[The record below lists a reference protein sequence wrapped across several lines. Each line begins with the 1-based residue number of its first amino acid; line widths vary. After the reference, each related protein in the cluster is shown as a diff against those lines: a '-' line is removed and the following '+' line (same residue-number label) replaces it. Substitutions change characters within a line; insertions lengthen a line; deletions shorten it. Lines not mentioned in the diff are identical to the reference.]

1 MLNKDQ
7 SQDVGDRA
15 TAIQAGGSVTV
26 NNIGVSYS
34 EAKSIAQDVFRANFY
49 QLAGIAKDIAHE
61 RGEEITDLI
70 LRKLQDQNPIG
81 LVRAGEPD
89 FQYAL
94 FEVQKTY
101 ARNGDKD
108 LGDLLVDLLV
118 DRSRCEQRD
127 ILQIVLNESLVTAPK
142 LTDSHLV
149 ALAILFLLKHSQNNS
164 IGNDEKLGEYLDKH
178 LLPFASKVTTNPT
191 CYQHLEFC
199 GCGSVQ
205 LAGRTLEDILGVRF
219 LGLFSK
225 GFDEAEISK
234 RVLSI
239 GTDPRFFIPC
249 INDPKKFQ
257 VRALNEIQLNS
268 YLDQHSIS
276 PDEKAKIVELFLLNK
291 MNENEINEK
300 VIGVRPYMT
309 EIFSKWR
316 NSSLQNFT
324 LTSVG
329 IAIGHA
335 NIKRLIGNFTNLE
348 EWIN

>member
-15 TAIQAGGSVTV
+15 TAIQAGGSVTI
-26 NNIGVSYS
+26 NNVGVSYS
-34 EAKSIAQDVFRANFY
+34 EARSIAQDVFQANFY
-49 QLAGIAKDIAHE
+49 QLAGIARDIAHE
-61 RGEEITDLI
+61 RMEEITDLI

-81 LVRAGEPD
+81 LVRAGDPD

-94 FEVQKTY
+94 FEVQKIY

-127 ILQIVLNESLVTAPK
+127 ILQIVLNESLATAPK
-142 LTDSHLV
+142 LTDSHLA
-149 ALAILFLLKHSQNNS
+149 ALAILFLFKYSQNHAIVNH
-164 IGNDEKLGEYLDKH
+164 EKLGEYLDKY
-178 LLPFASKVTTNPT
+178 LQPFASRVTTNPT

-205 LAGRTLEDILGVRF
+205 LAGRTLEDILGVRY

-234 RVLSI
+234 LNLAI
-239 GTDPRFFIPC
+239 GPDSRFFIPC
-249 INDPKKFQ
+249 LNDSKKLQ
-257 VRALNEIQLNS
+257 VRALNEDQLNS
-268 YLDQHSIS
+268 YLDQNGLSS
-276 PDEKAKIVELFLLNK
+276 DEKAKIRQLFIVNK
-291 MNENEINEK
+291 MNENEISEK
-300 VIGVRPYMT
+300 VTSVRPYMA
-309 EIFSKWR
+309 EIFPKWR
-316 NSSLQNFT
+316 NSSLQSFT

-335 NIKRLIGNFTNLE
+335 NIKRLIGDFTNLK
-348 EWIN
+348 EWIS

>member
-26 NNIGVSYS
+26 NNMGVSYS

-49 QLAGIAKDIAHE
+49 QMVGIAKDIAYK
-61 RGEEITDLI
+61 RMEEITDLI
-70 LRKLQDQNPIG
+70 LQKLQDQNPIG
-81 LVRAGEPD
+81 LVRAGDPD

-94 FEVQKTY
+94 FEVQKEY

-149 ALAILFLLKHSQNNS
+149 ALAILFLFKYSQNNS
-164 IGNDEKLGEYLDKH
+164 IVNHEKLGEYLDKH
-178 LLPFASKVTTNPT
+178 LLPFVSKVTTKPT

-205 LAGRTLEDILGVRF
+205 LAGRSLEDILGIRYP
-219 LGLFSK
+219 GLFSK

-234 RVLSI
+234 LELSI

-249 INDPKKFQ
+249 LNDSKRLQ
-257 VRALNEIQLNS
+257 VRALNEDQLNLS
-268 YLDQHSIS
+268 LDQNEIS
-276 PDEKAKIVELFLLNK
+276 LDEKAKIRQLFIVSK
-291 MNENEINEK
+291 MNENEISEK
-300 VIGVRPYMT
+300 VTSVRPFMA
-309 EIFSKWR
+309 EIFQKWR

-348 EWIN
+348 VWIN